1 MRTYLALAAERKKE
15 AGEEEKKEKG
25 REGRVSLSL
34 SFFSPL
40 ERADDGRQTD
50 NQRKGEEIDGI
61 TSVFIGPAAVAS
73 RRIA

>member
-25 REGRVSLSL
+25 TKGLSL

-50 NQRKGEEIDGI
+50 SQRRGEEIDGI
-61 TSVFIGPAAVAS
+61 TSVFIGPAAVAVAS